1 MKTIVSILLLLPFV
15 NCFAQEK
22 FSKEVQ
28 YLSDNIVKQITGNSA
43 KAKLGKDTINFKVAI
58 VSIENEDKKNTKL
71 TELLENKIAINL
83 AMKSEGRYDIL
94 DRNYIEQLMKE
105 KNIPLAYDNKRD
117 FAKNLGRIK
126 AANFIIVGTL
136 SNFEN
141 DFELNLQVIETSQGN
156 TIGGATGNITATD
169 LLKAKNEQSNSTV
182 TTNTPIVTTVTTV
195 PTIPQ
200 KEVAEAPKTGDFC
213 FSNKGTFP
221 NYNIK
226 VTIYKVKSEE
236 VEKVINV
243 SNGEKTCAYEMP
255 AGIHK
260 VELVWLNNSNEVKTE
275 YKEIKV
281 TSDKTGNVE
290 YIFSF

>member
-1 MKTIVSILLLLPFV
+1 MKVLLFLCLLIPII
-15 NCFAQEK
+15 NCFSQEK
-22 FSKEVQ
+22 FSKEV
-28 YLSDNIVKQITGNSA
+28 LDVSENIVKQITGNSA
-43 KAKLGKDTINFKVAI
+43 KAKLGKDTANFKVAI
-58 VSIENEDKKNTKL
+58 VSIENEDRINTKL

-117 FAKNLGRIK
+117 FAKNLGKIK

-141 DFELNLQVIETSQGN
+141 DFELNLQVIETVQGN
-156 TIGGATGNITATD
+156 TIGGATGNITATE
-169 LLKAKNEQSNSTV
+169 LLKAKNEQTNASPSKITPI
-182 TTNTPIVTTVTTV
+182 NTPV
-195 PTIPQ
+195 PIIAP
-200 KEVAEAPKTGDFC
+200 KVVVEAPKFGDFC

-221 NYNIK
+221 NYNVK
-226 VTIYKVKSEE
+226 VSIYKVKSEE
-236 VEKVINV
+236 IEKVINV
-243 SNGEKTCAYEMP
+243 SNGEKTCAYELP
-255 AGIHK
+255 VGIHK
-260 VELVWLNNSNEVKTE
+260 VELVWLQNSNDLKTE

-281 TSDKTGNVE
+281 TSEKTGNVE

>member
-1 MKTIVSILLLLPFV
+1 MKTLFIFTFLLSFN
-15 NCFAQEK
+15 NCFSQER

-28 YLSDNIVKQITGNSA
+28 DISDDIVKQITGPSA
-43 KAKLGKDTINFKVAI
+43 KAKLGQDTVNFKVAI
-58 VSIENEDKKNTKL
+58 VSIENEDKINTKL

-83 AMKSEGRYDIL
+83 AKKSDGKYDIL

-105 KNIPLAYDNKRD
+105 KNLPLAYDNKRD

-126 AANFIIVGTL
+126 AANFIIVGTISL
-136 SNFEN
+136 FEN

-156 TIGGATGNITATD
+156 TIGGATGSITATE
-169 LLKAKNEQSNSTV
+169 LLRAKNGQSNSVAVSNTPSN
-182 TTNTPIVTTVTTV
+182 TNTPSTNSKS
-195 PTIPQ
+195 IPETA
-200 KEVAEAPKTGDFC
+200 KLGDFC

-221 NYNIK
+221 NYNVKI
-226 VTIYKVKSEE
+226 TIYKLKSDD

-243 SNGEKTCAYEMP
+243 STGEKTCAYELP

-260 VELVWLNNSNEVKTE
+260 VELVWLSNSNEVKTE

-281 TSDKTGNVE
+281 IGDKQSNVE
-290 YIFSF
+290 YVFSF

>member
-1 MKTIVSILLLLPFV
+1 MKTLLSFLLLLPFG

-28 YLSDNIVKQITGNSA
+28 DLSDNIVKQITGNSA
-43 KAKLGKDTINFKVAI
+43 KVKLGKDTVNFKVAI

-156 TIGGATGNITATD
+156 TIGGATGYITATE

-182 TTNTPIVTTVTTV
+182 TTSTPIATTV
-195 PTIPQ
+195 PTIPP
-200 KEVAEAPKTGDFC
+200 KVVVETSKTGDFC

-221 NYNIK
+221 NYNVKI
-226 VTIYKVKSEE
+226 TIYKVKSEE

-255 AGIHK
+255 VGIHK
-260 VELVWLNNSNEVKTE
+260 VELVWLSNSNEVKTE

-281 TSDKTGNVE
+281 TGDKTGNVE
-290 YIFSF
+290 YIFSFWG